1 MSDMNERIGSWR
13 ATLTAREG
21 ITASA
26 VDELEDHLRTSL
38 ENLAGTGL
46 TDEEVFHLAARRIGH
61 VPAVEE
67 AFYKANPAAV
77 WGRRLRWMVLGY
89 LVCALASIDITAINA
104 AVGFLLIK
112 QGLGVGAV
120 IALRCLTHFLLITLI
135 VALVFAMANGRLE
148 SLLPLRRADG
158 LWLINGWVLA
168 ICIAVTP
175 WLVAGAHMLINVL
188 VTRNVS
194 AEQVGT
200 WATSGAA
207 TRVVL
212 PSAIPL
218 ILFILAIGLGKRA
231 SST

>member
-1 MSDMNERIGSWR
+1 MSDMNERIESWR
-13 ATLTAREG
+13 ADLMAREG

-38 ENLAGTGL
+38 ADLAGKEL
-46 TDEEVFHLAARRIGH
+46 ADEETFHLATRRIGH
-61 VPAVEE
+61 APAVEE
-67 AFYKANPAAV
+67 EFYKANPASV

-89 LVCALASIDITAINA
+89 LICTLASLDVAAINA
-104 AVGFLLIK
+104 IVGILLIK

-120 IALRCLTHFLLITLI
+120 IALRCLTLTLLIALI
-135 VALVFAMANGRLE
+135 VALIFAMAKGRLE
-148 SLLPLRRADG
+148 SLLPLRRGAG

-168 ICIAVTP
+168 ICIALTP
-175 WLVAGAHMLINVL
+175 WLVVGVNMLVYFL
-188 VTRNVS
+188 VTRNAS
-194 AEQVGT
+194 AEHVGT
-200 WATSGAA
+200 WAKSSAA

-231 SST
+231 SRT